1 MSKRKKNRQKKRL
14 ETFLHSLNVKAMRL
28 DWSSKSL
35 GMSDNKVADMLDL
48 AHWSFTRSE
57 EWRRVRRQAV
67 ERYGTTCAKCGRE
80 QSPGFPV
87 NIDHIKPRRFYPDLA
102 LDIDNLQPLCGPCNK
117 EKGNGPP
124 VDYRENL
131 KLLTLKDQL

>member
-1 MSKRKKNRQKKRL
+1 MSKRKRERRKKRNEQFIHRL
-14 ETFLHSLNVKAMRL
+14 KVKSMKLGWVAK
-28 DWSSKSL
+28 SS

-48 AHWSFTRSE
+48 AHWTFTQSQA
-57 EWRRVRRQAV
+57 WRKLRKQAV
-67 ERYGTTCAKCGRE
+67 DKYGTTCAKCGRP
-80 QSPGFPV
+80 QSPGYPV

-124 VDYRENL
+124 VDYRKNL
-131 KLLTLKDQL
+131 KFLT